1 MKIGLDIGSTTIK
14 CVVLNDN
21 DEILHKS
28 YERHYS
34 QITEKIREILQNA
47 YFVLPKPEAFQEGL
61 STVNQIL
68 QELETGGYA
77 VNQDFVEAKSAAV
90 CAKIILSEVLN
101 ENDA

>member
-1 MKIGLDIGSTTIK
+1 MP
-14 CVVLNDN
+14 
-21 DEILHKS
+21 ILS
-28 YERHYS
+28 FQS
-34 QITEKIREILQNA
+34 QRLFRGA
-47 YFVLPKPEAFQEGL
+47 

-77 VNQDFVEAKSAAV
+77 RSQDFVEAKSAAV